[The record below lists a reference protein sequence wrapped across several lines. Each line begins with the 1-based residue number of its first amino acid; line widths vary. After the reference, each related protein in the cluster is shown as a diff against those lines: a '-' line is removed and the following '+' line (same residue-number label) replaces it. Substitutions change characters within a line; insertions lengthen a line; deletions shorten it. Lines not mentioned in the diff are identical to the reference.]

1 MNLLIN
7 CSILKKGGGLQ
18 VAHSIIYELREYPQ
32 NQYVLVLSPQVE
44 EIVNKNDFG
53 DNFTFILYSVKYSW
67 SGKNS
72 FLDKIVEQY
81 KIEKVFTVFG
91 PAYWKPKVFHIS
103 GYAIPHYVYKES
115 PFFSQIALKEKI
127 ILKIKEIIHLHA
139 LRQSQILVTENE
151 DVTKRLKLIIPNR
164 EIYTI
169 TNYYNQVF
177 DNKDLWDQS
186 VQLPTFDGV
195 TLLTVTSNHTH
206 KNLRIIPQLVYC
218 LFKKNKSFKFRF
230 VLTIKEEQMDQKLDN
245 NTKEHLLFIGKVSIN
260 QCPYLY
266 EQSDYMFLPTLLE
279 CFSASYAEAM
289 YMKKPIL
296 TSDLGFAKGLCCD
309 AAIYFNP
316 LSAEDIA
323 NKIVM
328 LSENRDL
335 QKKFIDNGLSQ
346 LEKYDNYKERTKK
359 YLEIIENM

>member
-1 MNLLIN
+1 MNILIN

-32 NQYVLVLSPQVE
+32 NQYIVVLSPQVE
-44 EIVNKNDFG
+44 EIINKKDFG
-53 DNFTFILYSVKYSW
+53 DNFTFILYSVTYSW

-72 FLDKIVEQY
+72 FLDKIVEEY

-91 PAYWKPKVFHIS
+91 PTYWKSQAPHVA

-115 PFFSQIALKEKI
+115 PFFSQISLKEKI
-127 ILKIKEIIHLHA
+127 ILKIKEIIHIHS
-139 LRQSQILVTENE
+139 LRQSQILVTENG
-151 DVTKRLKLIIPNR
+151 DVTERLKSKIPNR
-164 EIYTI
+164 KIYTI

-177 DNKDLWDQS
+177 DNKDLWDKS
-186 VQLPTFDGV
+186 IRLPKFGGV
-195 TLLTVTSNHTH
+195 SLLTVTSNHTH
-206 KNLRIIPQLVYC
+206 KNLQIIPKVVLC
-218 LFKKNKSFKFRF
+218 LLKKHPNFKFRF
-230 VLTIKEEQMDQKLDN
+230 VLTITEKQLEQKLDN
-245 NTKEHLLFIGKVSIN
+245 DIKEHILFIGKVFIN
-260 QCPYLY
+260 QCPCLY

-289 YMKKPIL
+289 KMQKPIL
-296 TSDLGFAKGLCCD
+296 TSDLGFAKGLCGN
-309 AAIYFNP
+309 AALYFNP

-328 LSENRDL
+328 LSENKDL
-335 QKKFIDNGLSQ
+335 QKQLIDNGLSQ